1 MTGNYEKAVEATG
14 LTKCF
19 GSAKESRENKNS
31 GSYKWLPVFVVNYFF
46 PIPLINS
53 LTPVKYCDIL
63 SFSEKSHSGGSMK
76 ETSLKKQFLYGAR
89 AGIPVVLGYI
99 PVGIAYAVMARQ
111 AGFSTLETCMMSLL
125 VYAGAA
131 EMMAVGMY
139 AQGASIIAMILTT
152 FILNLRH
159 IIMSTC
165 VFNRMKSTRLG
176 FRLLSAFG
184 VTDESFAIYATVPEK
199 QGTPV
204 FFLGLIL
211 VTYSSWNIGSL
222 IGALASDFLP
232 PLLTA
237 SLGIALY
244 AMFIGLLMPGLRGNL
259 RLGILVIF
267 TAVVN
272 TVLSQFISSSWAIIA
287 STLICA
293 AVGVFFVDLKDEEC
307 GNEH

>member
-1 MTGNYEKAVEATG
+1 MCYHYILVKNKSAQHKNILISLYGVAV
-14 LTKCF
+14 
-19 GSAKESRENKNS
+19 N
-31 GSYKWLPVFVVNYFF
+31 
-46 PIPLINS
+46 
-53 LTPVKYCDIL
+53 
-63 SFSEKSHSGGSMK
+63 SGGSMK
-76 ETSLKKQFLYGAR
+76 KISLKTQFLYGAR
-89 AGIPVVLGYI
+89 AGLPVVLGYI

-139 AQGASIIAMILTT
+139 AQGAGIIAMILTT

-165 VFNRMKSTRLG
+165 VFNRMKSSGIG

-184 VTDESFAIYATVPEK
+184 VTDEAFAIYTTVPEK
-199 QGTPV
+199 QSTPV

-211 VTYSSWNIGSL
+211 LTYSSWNIGSL

-259 RLGILVIF
+259 RLGVLVVF

-272 TVLSQFISSSWAIIA
+272 TVLSQFIPSSWAIIV
-287 STLICA
+287 STLLCA
-293 AVGVFFVDLKDEEC
+293 AIGVFFVDLKDEKEDN